1 MNGVLYLAG
10 GGDGMFHAIDAANG
24 KEIWKIP
31 CPEANRNIYFYGHVT
46 GADGKVFVS
55 SYTTMYCYKAAR

>member
-1 MNGVLYLAG
+1 
-10 GGDGMFHAIDAANG
+10 MFHAIDAANG
-24 KEIWKIP
+24 KQIWKIP